1 MRRAA
6 VGLVL
11 LAVLGLGVFSLTG
24 IWAVKRFEAPGP
36 LKEQTTVIVP
46 PGSGL
51 GEIARVLADKGA
63 IESRRLFVAGVTVFG
78 RDRPI
83 KAGEYAIAANLSPRG
98 VMELLQS
105 GKTVIRK
112 LTIAEGLSSPQ
123 VMAEIAAAEGLEGTT
138 PAPPPEGTM
147 LPETYHYSYGDSR
160 SEMTARMT
168 KAMDETLA
176 MLWAHRQ
183 ANLPIAAP
191 EQALIL
197 ASIVEKETGRAE
209 ERPHVAAVFLNRL
222 RRGIPLASDPTVIYG
237 MERFDGNLRREDIE
251 TPTPYNTYLRP
262 GLPPLDLQFL
272 GCEYPRPGH
281 AHRSAVVDHGLG
293 VILISLPVHGR
304 GHYQILPSCFGH
316 CVGVVLIPGR
326 AYPIHPGPQI
336 FLPRSGRHDGGEY
349 VGGDVVFHALHF
361 PGRARVAFV
370 VDVVDAQNVGRMP
383 PDDLAAADAHG
394 HDGRI
399 FPASLYLSHH
409 LPFTVAFHP
418 GVSHL
423 QTCFVS
429 P

>member
-83 KAGEYAIAANLSPRG
+83 KAGEYTIAANLSPRG

-222 RRGIPLASDPTVIYG
+222 KRGMRLQSDPTAVYALTKG
-237 MERFDGNLRREDIE
+237 ARALGRALTREDLE
-251 TPTPYNTYLRP
+251 TKSPYNTYVAD
-262 GLPPLDLQFL
+262 GLPP
-272 GCEYPRPGH
+272 GPIANPG
-281 AHRSAVVDHGLG
+281 AESILAVTQPAW
-293 VILISLPVHGR
+293 S
-304 GHYQILPSCFGH
+304 
-316 CVGVVLIPGR
+316 
-326 AYPIHPGPQI
+326 
-336 FLPRSGRHDGGEY
+336 
-349 VGGDVVFHALHF
+349 
-361 PGRARVAFV
+361 
-370 VDVVDAQNVGRMP
+370 
-383 PDDLAAADAHG
+383 DDLYFVADGTGG
-394 HDGRI
+394 HVFARTLEEHNRNVAKWRKTRGRQENAGD
-399 FPASLYLSHH
+399 ASRLS
-409 LPFTVAFHP
+409 PSAGNGAKQIP
-418 GVSHL
+418 
-423 QTCFVS
+423 
-429 P
+429 